1 MLDLIDVPDQSLLLE
16 QDVLTLENVK
26 AQYFLLNQID
36 QKKRSRDLAQIL
48 NITEAQW
55 VASSLGSIKSIY
67 LQGDGREVFKAIGG
81 MGEVMALTRNQSC
94 VHECHGQYIDIHAD
108 GPVGL
113 VLGPDID
120 LRVFFNHWAHVWA
133 VQDRD
138 RLSLQFFDQAG
149 IAIHKV
155 FCTAETDISAYLA
168 LVQRFAAA
176 PIWPAAQAKPKAIRQ
191 MPTHDKM
198 ALRQAW
204 LALKDTHDFFTMLKK
219 FDVERLGAIH
229 DVGPDLAQQVGV
241 ENIGLML
248 KVAAQTEIPIM
259 CFVSNAGMIQIHS
272 GLIKKIVQTGSWL
285 NVLDPRFNLH
295 INLEHIQSVWV
306 VNKPTIDGWVT
317 SVEVFDHDGEMIVQ
331 FFGVRKPGVTEQA
344 KWRELLVSL
353 CPKRLAA

>member
-1 MLDLIDVPDQSLLLE
+1 MLNLIDVPSQGSFHE
-16 QDVLTLENVK
+16 QDLSYVENVK
-26 AQYFLLNQID
+26 NKYLSLSEID
-36 QKKRSRDLAQIL
+36 QNKRSRDLAQSL

-55 VASSLGSIKSIY
+55 VASSLGSVKSIY
-67 LQGDGREVFKAIGG
+67 LQGDGREVFKAIGA

-94 VHECHGQYIDIHAD
+94 VHERHGQYLDIHAD

-113 VLGPDID
+113 VLGPDIH

-138 RLSLQFFDQAG
+138 RLSLQFFDQSGMAV
-149 IAIHKV
+149 HKV
-155 FCTAETDISAYLA
+155 FCTEETDVSAYLA
-168 LVQRFAAA
+168 LVQRFAIA
-176 PIWPAAQAKPKAIRQ
+176 PVWPSAQAKPKAIRQ
-191 MPTHDKM
+191 MQTHDKT

-204 LALKDTHDFFTMLKK
+204 LALKDTHDFFNMLKK

-241 ENIGLML
+241 ESIGSML

-259 CFVSNAGMIQIHS
+259 CFVSNVGMIQIHS
-272 GLIKKIVQTGSWL
+272 GHIKKIVQTEAWL

-295 INLEHIQSVWV
+295 LNLNHIQSVWV

-331 FFGVRKPGVTEQA
+331 FFGARKPGVPEQA